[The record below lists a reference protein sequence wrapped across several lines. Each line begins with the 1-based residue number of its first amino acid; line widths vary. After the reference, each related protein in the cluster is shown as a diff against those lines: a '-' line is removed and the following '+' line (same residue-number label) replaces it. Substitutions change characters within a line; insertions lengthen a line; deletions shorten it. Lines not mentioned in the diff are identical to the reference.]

1 MSKPALSAPDRIFIA
16 QLARAII
23 TNVLQVG
30 GFVMAYF
37 AAVESVTYYHPQSA
51 WIRNL
56 PLIIAIG
63 GCISFIVRGWEISR
77 VMKHIDRDE
86 RRRADAEADAAL
98 EKLDRIEW
106 EDDT

>member
-1 MSKPALSAPDRIFIA
+1 MSKSTLTPADRIFIA

-37 AAVESVTYYHPQSA
+37 AAVEGIAYYHPQSE
-51 WIRNL
+51 WIRHL
-56 PLIIAIG
+56 PFIIALAG
-63 GCISFIVRGWEISR
+63 GFSLIVRGWEISR

-86 RRRADAEADAAL
+86 WRRDQGGNDG
-98 EKLDRIEW
+98 
-106 EDDT
+106 T